1 MCRAGCRTARV
12 GSDAIPCRRLLI
24 LYRYRAACE
33 ALISTNFEY
42 ALAHELQTALWNAH
56 LKVNATFRQEHKL
69 VWTIIEYA
77 GLGRH

>member
-1 MCRAGCRTARV
+1 MCRASCCAARV
-12 GSDAIPCRRLLI
+12 GNDTIQCQRLLTT
-24 LYRYRAACE
+24 YRYRAACE

-42 ALAHELQTALWNAH
+42 ALAHELQTSLWNAH

-69 VWTIIEYA
+69 VWIIIGYA